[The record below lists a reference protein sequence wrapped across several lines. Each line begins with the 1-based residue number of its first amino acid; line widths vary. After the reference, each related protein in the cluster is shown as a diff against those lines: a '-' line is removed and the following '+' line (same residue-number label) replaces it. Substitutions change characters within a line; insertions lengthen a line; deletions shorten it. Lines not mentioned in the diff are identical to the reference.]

1 MNLFQSLGT
10 VGMEAA
16 MIALNLL
23 QFPPQSSVRDA
34 HPVPPDQKQD
44 SSHTSGEHHTRNQK
58 D

>member
-1 MNLFQSLGT
+1 
-10 VGMEAA
+10 MEAA

-23 QFPPQSSVRDA
+23 QLTPQGSVGRT

-44 SSHTSGEHHTRNQK
+44 SSDTSGQHHTRNQK